1 MDAQT
6 LIDDIGSGHRLDAE
20 DALALTRLRGR
31 EVWTAARA
39 ADQRREAVVGDRV
52 TFVCNQN
59 LHVTNICRN
68 LCGFCGFGRP
78 AGDPGAYCDDEE
90 TVRAKARLARER
102 GVTEICFLSGVH
114 PDLTL
119 DHMVELI
126 TWVRE
131 EAPCTDIH
139 AASPDE
145 VAFVAEKGGYTVAE
159 TLERLKEAGLGTMQG
174 TAAEILV
181 DEVRRRICPNKI
193 DTATWVSII
202 TTAHRMGIRTTAT
215 IMYGS
220 GESWEDRV
228 RHLEILRE
236 IQDDTGGFLE
246 LVPLSY
252 LHQNT
257 RLYERGLAP
266 AGATGREDLLLHA
279 VARLFLDNIDHIQAS
294 WGKLGPKLAQ
304 LCLCA
309 GADDLGGTLYT
320 DDVSR
325 DAGARDADLLPPD
338 EMHRIATDIGR
349 TPRQRATDYRLL

>member
-1 MDAQT
+1 MDVQT
-6 LIDDIGSGHRLDAE
+6 VIDDIDAGHRLDAK
-20 DALALTRLRGR
+20 DALSIARLRGR
-31 EVWTAARA
+31 EVWTAARV
-39 ADQRREAVVGDRV
+39 ADRRREAVVGDRV

-59 LHVTNICRN
+59 LHITNICVN
-68 LCGFCGFGRP
+68 LCGFCGFGRR
-78 AGDPGAYCDDEE
+78 AEDPGAYCDDEE

-102 GVTEICFLSGVH
+102 GVTEICLLSGVH

-119 DHMVELI
+119 DRMAELI

-131 EAPCTDIH
+131 EAPATDIH

-145 VAFVAEKGGYTVAE
+145 VAYVAERGGYTVAE
-159 TLERLKEAGLGTMQG
+159 TLERLREAGLGTMQG

-181 DEVRRRICPNKI
+181 DEVRRRICPEKI
-193 DTATWVSII
+193 DTATWVEII

-220 GESWEDRV
+220 GESWEDRI

-236 IQDDTGGFLE
+236 IQDRTGGFLE

-257 RLYERGLAP
+257 ALYERGLAP

-279 VARLFLDNIDHIQAS
+279 LARLFLDNMDHIQAS

-304 LCLCA
+304 ICLCA
-309 GADDLGGTLYT
+309 GADDLGGTMYA

-325 DAGARDADLLPPD
+325 DAGARDADFLSPG
-338 EMHRIATDIGR
+338 EMRRIASDIGR
-349 TPRQRATDYRLL
+349 TPRQRTTDYRLL